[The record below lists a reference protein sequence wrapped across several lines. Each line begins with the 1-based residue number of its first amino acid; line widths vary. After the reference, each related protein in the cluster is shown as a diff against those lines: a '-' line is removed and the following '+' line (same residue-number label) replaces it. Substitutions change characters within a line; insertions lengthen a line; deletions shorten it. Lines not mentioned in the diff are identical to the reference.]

1 MILRPDVTWFRSLHY
16 GGTHVCLWW
25 MVFPDTSVH
34 VKSELLQ
41 TKGLIAT
48 LCRDMR
54 LQTKALKIDRV
65 RYTVADKAA
74 MVGKATADDEGE
86 TRADSFRHHGIPIR
100 AITFDEGQGW
110 TRVGELLGARPD
122 GRPWLT
128 IDPGCVALIRSLTN
142 AVSDPSD
149 PESVLASMSDQPLR
163 ALRIGAMSR
172 PSPKPFEKPPLPKN
186 AVGRLV
192 EEIRHGPIRSRLAWR

>member
-1 MILRPDVTWFRSLHY
+1 
-16 GGTHVCLWW
+16 